1 MAFSRLC
8 YDWLK
13 LLLSANHVSADVYG
27 KSKMD
32 TPDKNF
38 TWTDEEINLLL
49 HVVLDYKVGKAGEKQ
64 VRRPCQKG
72 FGEVA

>member
-13 LLLSANHVSADVYG
+13 LLLSTHHVVADGCG
-27 KSKMD
+27 KSKMK

-38 TWTDEEINLLL
+38 TWSDDEINLLL
-49 HVVLDYKVGKAGEKQ
+49 HVVLDYKVGKAGEG
-64 VRRPCQKG
+64 VDYDTL
-72 FGEVA
+72 